1 MANKGLIYEES
12 IRNILIAKGLLPPT
26 LIVNVKD
33 GKADAGFIH
42 DGKEFFLEIK
52 NQTAPDFGSKK
63 IIYDAKYDRWKWND
77 PDRISQLF
85 NRLGVL
91 KKINDF
97 TPRKYVKA
105 DSKLTKT
112 DKKFD
117 RQNFEHRIVDLGM
130 AGRNLLYDY
139 YAEKKCYYIQIEGKG
154 FYHLKRDV
162 ADLGVPKFN
171 PTVELRLRAK
181 THGSDN
187 IANYSFRVV
196 IVSKRET
203 MKESIYDI
211 EGKTKKFPPI

>member
-1 MANKGLIYEES
+1 MGN
-12 IRNILIAKGLLPPT
+12 RGLLYEAKIRHILEKRKLLTPA
-26 LIVNVKD
+26 LFVKVQAK
-33 GKADAGFIH
+33 KADAGFIH
-42 DGKEFFLEIK
+42 DGDEFFLEIK
-52 NQTAPDFGSKK
+52 NQTAPDFGAKK
-63 IIYDAKYDRWKWND
+63 IIYDPKFDKWKWND
-77 PDRISQLF
+77 PDRISSLF

-105 DSKLTKT
+105 DNKLTKT

-117 RQNFEHRIVDLGM
+117 RQSFENRIVDLGV

-154 FYHLKRDV
+154 FYYLKRDV
-162 ADLGVPKFN
+162 ANLGVPRFN

-203 MKESIYDI
+203 MKESTFDI
-211 EGKTKKFPPI
+211 EGKTRSFPPI